1 MSKFAKRKTKSIQRY
16 DKCPTMSLFQV
27 ASFLMRDASMGD
39 KGISSVH
46 LVKDDSSKLTAVK
59 CSKHR
64 DSVDVYITTKLL
76 LAILEEH
83 AVHTDKNY
91 NDRHVYQVTHED
103 GETDSCRLP
112 YSQRYYGRNSIGGK
126 TLPIICVD
134 LLMYMKESG
143 RVHIEASSE
152 VPLTSTS
159 SGQVKYHSGNAK
171 TNLRLTTSPC
181 ISQRLE
187 LTRIKNQLLESHKDN
202 IKLCNKIRSESNVDT
217 LINEHFR
224 FPYGDSDKDGN
235 RKYTSIFVSF
245 FVELGGNINQQ
256 YHAN

>member
-16 DKCPTMSLFQV
+16 DKCPTMSLFQI
-27 ASFLMRDASMGD
+27 ASFLMRDANMGD
-39 KGISSVH
+39 KGMSSVH
-46 LVKDDSSKLTAVK
+46 LVKDDTSKLTAVK
-59 CSKHR
+59 CSKHSN
-64 DSVDVYITTKLL
+64 SVDVYITTKLL

-91 NDRHVYQVTHED
+91 SDRHVYQVTHAD
-103 GETDSCRLP
+103 GETDTCRLP

-152 VPLTSTS
+152 VPLASTTN
-159 SGQVKYHSGNAK
+159 GQVKYLTESN

-187 LTRIKNQLLESHKDN
+187 LTRIKNELLESHKDN
-202 IKLCNKIRSESNVDT
+202 IKLCNKIRNESSVDT
-217 LINEHFR
+217 LMNEHFR

-235 RKYTSIFVSF
+235 RKWTSIFVSY
-245 FVELGGNINQQ
+245 FVELGGDINQK
-256 YHAN
+256 YNAN

>member
-27 ASFLMRDASMGD
+27 ASFLMRDANMGD
-39 KGISSVH
+39 KGMSSVH
-46 LVKDDSSKLTAVK
+46 LVKDDTSKLTAVA
-59 CSKHR
+59 SGKHSN
-64 DSVDVYITTKLL
+64 SVDVYITTKLL

-91 NDRHVYQVTHED
+91 NDRHVYQVTHAD
-103 GETDSCRLP
+103 GETDTCRLP
-112 YSQRYYGRNSIGGK
+112 YSQRYYGRNSIGSK

-152 VPLTSTS
+152 VPLASTTH
-159 SGQVKYHSGNAK
+159 GQVKYLTESN

-187 LTRIKNQLLESHKDN
+187 LTRVKNHLLESHKDN
-202 IKLCNKIRSESNVDT
+202 IKLCNKIRTETSVDT
-217 LINEHFR
+217 LMNEYFR
-224 FPYGDSDKDGN
+224 FPYGDADKDGN
-235 RKYTSIFVSF
+235 RKWTSVFVSY

>member
-27 ASFLMRDASMGD
+27 ASFLMRDANMGD
-39 KGISSVH
+39 KGMSSVH
-46 LVKDDSSKLTAVK
+46 LVKDDTSKLTAVT
-59 CSKHR
+59 SGKHIN
-64 DSVDVYITTKLL
+64 SVDVYITTKLL

-91 NDRHVYQVTHED
+91 SDRHVYQVTHAD
-103 GETDSCRLP
+103 GEIETCRLP
-112 YSQRYYGRNSIGGK
+112 YSQRYYGRNSIGSK

-152 VPLTSTS
+152 VPLQSTS
-159 SGQVKYHSGNAK
+159 QGQVKYQSGNAK
-171 TNLRLTTSPC
+171 ANLRLTTSPC

-187 LTRIKNQLLESHKDN
+187 LTRVKNHLLESHKDN
-202 IKLCNKIRSESNVDT
+202 IKLCNKIRTETSVDT
-217 LINEHFR
+217 LMNEYFR
-224 FPYGDSDKDGN
+224 FPYGDVDKDGN
-235 RKYTSIFVSF
+235 RKWTSVFVSY